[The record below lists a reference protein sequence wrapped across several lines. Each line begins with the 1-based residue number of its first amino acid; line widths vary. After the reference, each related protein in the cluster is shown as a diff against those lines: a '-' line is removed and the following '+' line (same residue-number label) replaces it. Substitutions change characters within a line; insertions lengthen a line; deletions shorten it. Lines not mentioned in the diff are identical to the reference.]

1 MVHVW
6 VKFYRWE
13 ERRRRRTRSSR
24 LNKAYSIEKDGV
36 LIKILY
42 IVETVVKMNCNYI
55 HKT

>member
-1 MVHVW
+1 MFG
-6 VKFYRWE
+6 VKFNRWE
-13 ERRRRRTRSSR
+13 ERRRRIIRSSR

-42 IVETVVKMNCNYI
+42 IVETVVKMNSNYI

>member
-1 MVHVW
+1 MFAH
-6 VKFYRWE
+6 KFHRWE

-24 LNKAYSIEKDGV
+24 LNKAYSIKKDGV